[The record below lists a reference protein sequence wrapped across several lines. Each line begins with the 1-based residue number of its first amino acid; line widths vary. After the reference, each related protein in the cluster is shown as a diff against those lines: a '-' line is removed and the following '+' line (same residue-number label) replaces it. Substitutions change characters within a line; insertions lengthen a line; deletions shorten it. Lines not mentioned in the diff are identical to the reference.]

1 MIFQC
6 IVWVSALHLNEIS
19 AGPELSSPPQ
29 YAGEDEMVYPLLAK
43 HLTGSASA
51 LPAIPDLPEAH
62 EARTADLEAHKATA
76 IMRSLVA
83 GLSTSLGAG
92 IVLLLRSSP
101 TASQM
106 AFALAL
112 AAGAVPAC
120 FGYSSVMLT
129 VSFVELFIPPFVQ
142 AENRFQACASGIFG
156 FLSFLLLRKLVPE
169 PDMGCG
175 KKDEERRDDPEKGH
189 VGEVGVEPK
198 ARQFRL
204 AFLMMLALTAH
215 NFPEGLAVGVSS
227 LQSAH
232 LGVVVMAAIAVH
244 NIPEG
249 IAIALPVLEATN
261 SRSWAMLLDLDNLRE
276 DALASATSG
285 DYGMAREASD
295 QAKGAALAM
304 TAAGD
309 LVIRDLV
316 DTDDW
321 CLLIPNLILAEGAK
335 EKCWEEW
342 EEGAVWEQP
351 GGRV

>member
-1 MIFQC
+1 
-6 IVWVSALHLNEIS
+6 
-19 AGPELSSPPQ
+19 
-29 YAGEDEMVYPLLAK
+29 MVYPLLAK

-112 AAGAVPAC
+112 AAG
-120 FGYSSVMLT
+120 VMLT

-261 SRSWAMLLDLDNLRE
+261 SRSWAMLLATLSGLAE
-276 DALASATSG
+276 PFGAFVAVSVLPPGALAGSGMDILLCVVGGIMTSV
-285 DYGMAREASD
+285 ACLELLPE
-295 QAKGAALAM
+295 ALAQRQSWS
-304 TAAGD
+304 TAAGLIAGM
-309 LVIRDLV
+309 LVM
-316 DTDDW
+316 
-321 CLLIPNLILAEGAK
+321 LLTHEIADRK
-335 EKCWEEW
+335 S
-342 EEGAVWEQP
+342 V
-351 GGRV
+351 V

>member
-1 MIFQC
+1 
-6 IVWVSALHLNEIS
+6 
-19 AGPELSSPPQ
+19 
-29 YAGEDEMVYPLLAK
+29 MVYPLLAK

-51 LPAIPDLPEAH
+51 LPAIPDLPEAR

-261 SRSWAMLLDLDNLRE
+261 SRSWAMLLAALSGLAE
-276 DALASATSG
+276 PFGAFVAVSVLPPGALAGSGMDILLCVVGGIMTSV
-285 DYGMAREASD
+285 ACLELLPE
-295 QAKGAALAM
+295 ALAQRQSWS
-304 TAAGD
+304 TAAGLIAGM
-309 LVIRDLV
+309 LVM
-316 DTDDW
+316 
-321 CLLIPNLILAEGAK
+321 LLTHEIA
-335 EKCWEEW
+335 
-342 EEGAVWEQP
+342 
-351 GGRV
+351 